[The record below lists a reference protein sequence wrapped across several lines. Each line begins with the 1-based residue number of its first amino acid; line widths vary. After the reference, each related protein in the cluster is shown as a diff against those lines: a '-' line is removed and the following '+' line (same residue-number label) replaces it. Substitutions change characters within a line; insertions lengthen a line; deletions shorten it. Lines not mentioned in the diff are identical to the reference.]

1 LTPLLERLWFGAI
14 TVLGVT
20 IIVFVLSRLV
30 GDPAALM
37 LAPDASAEDRAMLR
51 AALGLDRTIFE
62 QFLLFLRDLARFDL
76 GTSLWQKRPAA
87 EIVLERLP
95 WTLSLAALAMLVAA
109 LLGTTLG
116 VLAALR
122 PGSLLDTGATLAALA
137 GLSAPQFWLG
147 LLLVYLF
154 AVELNWLPSS
164 GAEQASSIILP
175 ALTLALPAAG
185 RIAMMVRS
193 GMVEELNAPYVLT
206 ARAKGTSGTRIVLVH
221 ALRNAAGPAISITG
235 WEAIRALAGYTVVV
249 ETVFAWPGLGSLA
262 IAAIQNQDLVLLQGI
277 VFTTALMVVALNI
290 VTDSLQRMVDP
301 RIGA

>member
-1 LTPLLERLWFGAI
+1 
-14 TVLGVT
+14 
-20 IIVFVLSRLV
+20 
-30 GDPAALM
+30 
-37 LAPDASAEDRAMLR
+37 MLR

-109 LLGTTLG
+109 LFGTTLG

>member
-37 LAPDASAEDRAMLR
+37 LAPDATAEDRAMLR

>member
-1 LTPLLERLWFGAI
+1 MTPLLERLWFGAI

-37 LAPDASAEDRAMLR
+37 LAPDATAEDRAMLR

-95 WTLSLAALAMLVAA
+95 WTLALAALAMLVAA
-109 LLGTTLG
+109 LFGTTLG

-206 ARAKGTSGTRIVLVH
+206 ARAKGTSGPRIVLVH